1 MTTST
6 NPAVLTK
13 FQDLQTSLN
22 WEILE
27 RYSEIHTS
35 MLAILS
41 RKHHFQIGP
50 PGTAKSLL
58 VDRIHK
64 RIENQT
70 EDSYFRWLL
79 TQYTTPEELYGGPD
93 FQLLRD
99 RGIYKRITERKLPRA
114 TFVFLDEIFKGN
126 SAVLNANLTA
136 MNERMFF
143 NHDDDP
149 SIPLVTLFAASNELP
164 HGEELWA
171 LWDRLHFRHQI
182 SPVKESTS
190 FIKLLSDPMEKNP
203 EKILNMDDIFAA
215 HAEVDQV
222 VIGPDIIESLKQ
234 LRDDLREEGVEPSE
248 RRWVETLPIIRAE
261 AWFNGRA
268 EADVE
273 DVRPLMHVLWP
284 VLDQQKVVKRKVL
297 ELANPLD
304 KEASEVYDRLCELTA
319 EFRKNLAQ
327 TDNPKDRARIAV
339 EVFSKVKKADE
350 LINKIKEGVE
360 ASGKKSEY
368 LEPAEMK
375 FKELGETLMKEGFG
389 KSGKL

>member
-1 MTTST
+1 MISST
-6 NPAVLTK
+6 DVHAK
-13 FQDLQTSLN
+13 FEELQTSLN

-35 MLAILS
+35 VIAILA

-58 VDRIHK
+58 VDRISK
-64 RIENQT
+64 RINGLD
-70 EDSYFRWLL
+70 EDGYFRWLL
-79 TQYTTPEELYGGPD
+79 TNYTTPEELYGGPD

-99 RGIYKRITERKLPRA
+99 RGIYKRVTDRKLPKAR
-114 TFVFLDEIFKGN
+114 FVFLDEIFKGN

-149 SIPLVTLFAASNELP
+149 KIPLISLFAASNELP
-164 HGEELWA
+164 HGDELWA

-182 SPVKESTS
+182 SPVKETTS
-190 FIKLLSDPMEKNP
+190 FVKLMSSPMEKEP
-203 EKILNMDDIFAA
+203 EAILSLEDIEAA
-215 HAEVDQV
+215 HKYVDDV
-222 VIGPDIIESLKQ
+222 TIGPDIIEAIKQ
-234 LRDDLREEGVEPSE
+234 LREDLKEEGVEPSE
-248 RRWVETLPIIRAE
+248 RRWVETLPIIKAE
-261 AWFNGRA
+261 AWFNGRD

-284 VLDQQKVVKRKVL
+284 VLDQQKIVKRKVL
-297 ELANPLD
+297 ELANPVD

-319 EFRKNLAQ
+319 EFKKNLAS

-350 LINKIKEGVE
+350 LINKLKEEVE
-360 ASGKKSEY
+360 ATGKKSEY
-368 LEPAEMK
+368 LAGAEMK
-375 FKELGETLMKEGFG
+375 FKELGETLMKEGFN

>member
-1 MTTST
+1 MISST
-6 NPAVLTK
+6 DVHAK
-13 FQDLQTSLN
+13 FEELQTSLN

-35 MLAILS
+35 VIAILA

-58 VDRIHK
+58 VDRISK
-64 RIENQT
+64 RINGLD
-70 EDSYFRWLL
+70 EDGYFRWLL
-79 TQYTTPEELYGGPD
+79 TNYTTPEELYGGPD

-99 RGIYKRITERKLPRA
+99 RGIYKRVTDRKLPKAR
-114 TFVFLDEIFKGN
+114 FVFLDEIFKGN

-149 SIPLVTLFAASNELP
+149 KIPLISLFAASNELP
-164 HGEELWA
+164 HGDELWA

-182 SPVKESTS
+182 SPVKETTS
-190 FIKLLSDPMEKNP
+190 FVKLMSSPMEKEP
-203 EKILNMDDIFAA
+203 EAILSLEDIEAA
-215 HAEVDQV
+215 HKYVDAV
-222 VIGPDIIESLKQ
+222 TIGPDIIEAIKQ
-234 LRDDLREEGVEPSE
+234 LREDLKEEGVEPSE
-248 RRWVETLPIIRAE
+248 RRWVETLPIIKAE
-261 AWFNGRA
+261 AWFNGRD

-284 VLDQQKVVKRKVL
+284 VLDQQKIVKRKVL
-297 ELANPLD
+297 ELANPVD

-319 EFRKNLAQ
+319 EFKKNLAS

-350 LINKIKEGVE
+350 LINKLKEEVE
-360 ASGKKSEY
+360 ATGKKSEY
-368 LEPAEMK
+368 LAGAEMK
-375 FKELGETLMKEGFG
+375 FKELGETLMKEGFN